1 MTLFSQLVLVFWQA
15 LTSGLR
21 VFAVD
26 SVRDGLVNVRP
37 LRPSGRVLIG
47 ISLVVI
53 FGFLTATIFST
64 LLRSTMDLEP
74 LAISSSTSRG
84 LLVPSAAIAAMLI
97 GLVLAWSFILT
108 GALRMVKAV
117 RTITCVC
124 FLLFGAQALNS
135 GLTSTV
141 TIAVT
146 QPLLS
151 AALSVVSWGSFVM
164 LAASALALPRMRLP
178 LAVDFSVIL
187 VLLTLFTLPSIAAFV
202 AAQSGAMQIPVGLA
216 DSLSDALML
225 TAVLLTPFRLISGL
239 ELANLAQALSSAA
252 VKSVRRHLSQRAL
265 FVAMGAALAVR
276 LGIAV
281 NDLADQTGFNLQRF
295 FGASILTAGIGILA
309 WIYRTRR
316 AQHEVPFRAVVT
328 TVAAFTV
335 VNMALIP
342 LMQAVVSALVAVGMV
357 SGDLQ
362 AVAPVVD
369 RTLQVFNQVS
379 DFYSMN
385 SRLLLAIGAA
395 MAAAMLWRKRSEVS
409 SFLAALAWLSV
420 WQWATSTAQPL
431 AALRWELAEFDLV
444 CLIAMTLLALWRA
457 VRKSLTIDFAARVL
471 GVCILFA
478 VLYQTDFL
486 DNPFSPLS
494 GVAAVLILV
503 VGIAWNVIT
512 SGGRFLNA
520 DSAEFPRMSRALM
533 YFGYV
538 MLTTGVTFWFVVSHT
553 VWQQS
558 LSSSIAR
565 TGFELFGIGLVTFVL
580 VNGAESLDGADA

>member
-15 LTSGLR
+15 LTSGVR

-26 SVRDGLVNVRP
+26 SVRDGLVDVRP
-37 LRPSGRVLIG
+37 LRPSGRVLIA

-64 LLRSTMDLEP
+64 LLRSAVDLEP

-117 RTITCVC
+117 RVITYVC

-141 TIAVT
+141 SIAVT

-151 AALSVVSWGSFVM
+151 AALSVASWGSFIV
-164 LAASALALPRMRLP
+164 LAAAALTLPRLRLP
-178 LAVDFSVIL
+178 LAVDFAVIL
-187 VLLTLFTLPSIAAFV
+187 VLLTLFTLPNIAAFV
-202 AAQSGAMQIPVGLA
+202 AAQSSAMQIPVGIA

-225 TAVLLTPFRLISGL
+225 TAVLLTPFRIISGL

-252 VKSVRRHLSQRAL
+252 VKSARRHLIGKAL
-265 FVAMGAALAVR
+265 FATMAAALVIR
-276 LGIAV
+276 LGIALK
-281 NDLADQTGFNLQRF
+281 NLADQADVDVQRF
-295 FGASILTAGIGILA
+295 FGAAVLTTGIGVLA
-309 WIYRTRR
+309 WIYRARR
-316 AQHEVPFRAVVT
+316 AQHEVPFRAVVM
-328 TVAAFTV
+328 TVAAYTAINV
-335 VNMALIP
+335 MLIP
-342 LMQAVVSALVAVGMV
+342 LMQAVVSVLVAVGMA

-362 AVAPVVD
+362 TVAPMVD

-379 DFYSMN
+379 DFHSMN
-385 SRLLLAIGAA
+385 GQLLLAFGATV
-395 MAAAMLWRKRSEVS
+395 AAAMLWRKRSEFS
-409 SFLAALAWLSV
+409 SFFAAAAWLST
-420 WQWATSTAQPL
+420 WRWLTSTEQPF
-431 AALRWELAEFDLV
+431 AALRWELADFDLV
-444 CLIAMTLLALWRA
+444 CLIAMTLLTLWRT

-494 GVAAVLILV
+494 GVAALLILV
-503 VGIAWNVIT
+503 VGIAWNIIT

-538 MLTTGVTFWFVVSHT
+538 MLTAGVTFWFVVSHT

-558 LSSSIAR
+558 LSSSITQ
-565 TGFELFGIGLVTFVL
+565 TGFDLFGIGLVTFVL